1 PGPRI
6 RGAGVDR
13 PPPRQDDGIVV
24 VVELA
29 GIEESPGEAVVL
41 SAMVPVVL
49 VGAQG
54 MDSEAPVLS
63 DVERELIAMAENDA
77 FAIAPDEQ
85 LGGQGSVEGP
95 QRQRPL
101 VRQVRVEARREGSS
115 GVDARIEARRNAWIV
130 DRVDLGPFRRNGY
143 RDRGREAGELLV
155 RADRPRGTPFDRAR
169 VTRGDA
175 FER

>member
-1 PGPRI
+1 
-6 RGAGVDR
+6 
-13 PPPRQDDGIVV
+13 DGIVV

-29 GIEESPGEAVVL
+29 RVEESPGEAVVL
-41 SAMVPVVL
+41 RTMVPVVL

-77 FAIAPDEQ
+77 FAIAADEQ

-101 VRQVRVEARREGSS
+101 VRQVRVEARREGSG
-115 GVDARIEARRNAWIV
+115 GVDARIEVRRNAWIV
-130 DRVDLGPFRRNGY
+130 DRVDLGPFRRNWY
-143 RDRGREAGELLV
+143 CDRRGTQVELLL
-155 RADRPRGTPFDRAR
+155 APARPRG
-169 VTRGDA
+169 
-175 FER
+175 